1 MIRLENKDL
10 DSENYSTPLQTQVFS
25 KLHTM
30 MQYVIWDEQ
39 KDIDV
44 LFPSNGYLNI
54 LCKTSISDFS
64 YSIDKEIFCNKET
77 QNIIQHVKGNQKLH
91 ILSRKE
97 KNKAIIIFIP
107 EHSLSNM
114 FPAGE
119 STVTHLLDNSRL
131 SLLKSRVL
139 DIHFTEHISKNIR
152 IQSLLLD
159 ALAVQLEML
168 NARNESTIH
177 TVLLEKIIHAQ
188 QLIERDLTKSYTI
201 SELAK
206 AVGTNEQYLKKYF
219 KQHLGKTIM
228 HYALETKML
237 YAKKLIMS
245 GDFRI
250 ADVAR
255 MTGFKHATHFSMSFK
270 KFFGV
275 LPTSL
280 RYALLFFQGATIEL
294 VEVELVSLF
303 I

>member
-1 MIRLENKDL
+1 MTGLENKHL
-10 DSENYSTPLQTQVFS
+10 DSEKYSSPLQLQSFS

-30 MQYVIWDEQ
+30 MQYVIWEER
-39 KDIDV
+39 KDIEV
-44 LFPSNGYLNI
+44 FFPSNGYLNI
-54 LCKTSISDFS
+54 LYNGPVRELN
-64 YSIDKEIFCNKET
+64 YSIDNELIQAKEV
-77 QNIIQHVKGNQKLH
+77 QNIIQHVKENQKLH
-91 ILSRKE
+91 ILGCRGE
-97 KNKAIIIFIP
+97 HKAIIIFVP
-107 EHSLSNM
+107 ESSLSNI
-114 FPAGE
+114 FPH
-119 STVTHLLDNSRL
+119 SKPPVTHIMDNSRL
-131 SLLKSRVL
+131 SLLKARVL

-159 ALAVQLEML
+159 ALALQLEML

-177 TVLLEKIIHAQ
+177 TVLLEKIVQAQ
-188 QLIERDLTKSYTI
+188 QLIEKDLAKSYTI

-228 HYALETKML
+228 HYALEAKML

-245 GDFRI
+245 GDFRV

-280 RYALLFFQGATIEL
+280 RYAFIFFQGTTIEL
-294 VEVELVSLF
+294 AELEIASLF
-303 I
+303 L

>member
-1 MIRLENKDL
+1 
-10 DSENYSTPLQTQVFS
+10 
-25 KLHTM
+25 M
-30 MQYVIWDEQ
+30 MQYVIWEER
-39 KDIDV
+39 KDIEV
-44 LFPSNGYLNI
+44 FFPSNGYLNI
-54 LCKTSISDFS
+54 LYNGPICELS
-64 YSIDKEIFCNKET
+64 YSIDRELLSKKEA
-77 QNIIQHVKGNQKLH
+77 QNIIQHVKENQKLH
-91 ILSRKE
+91 ILGRRGE
-97 KNKAIIIFIP
+97 NKAIIIFIS
-107 EHSLSNM
+107 ESSLSNI
-114 FPAGE
+114 FPHNE
-119 STVTHLLDNSRL
+119 PPVTHILDNSRL

-139 DIHFTEHISKNIR
+139 EIHFTEHISKNIR

-159 ALAVQLEML
+159 ALALQLEML

-177 TVLLEKIIHAQ
+177 TVLLEKIVQAQ
-188 QLIERDLTKSYTI
+188 QLIEKDLTKSYTI

-228 HYALETKML
+228 HYALEAKML

-280 RYALLFFQGATIEL
+280 RYALIFFQGTSIEL
-294 VEVELVSLF
+294 AEFELLSLF
-303 I
+303 L